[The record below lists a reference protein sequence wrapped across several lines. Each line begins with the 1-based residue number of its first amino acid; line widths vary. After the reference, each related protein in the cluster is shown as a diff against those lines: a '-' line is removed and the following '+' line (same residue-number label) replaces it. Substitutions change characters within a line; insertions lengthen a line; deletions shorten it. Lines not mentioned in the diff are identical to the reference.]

1 MNSQRLKTLLEFQKK
16 EPDDPFLLYAIG
28 MEYLKKMPAKA
39 KAYFEKLLDKH
50 PDYLPTYYQ
59 AAQLS
64 ISSDDFKRALD
75 LLKQG
80 MIIAKQQ
87 NDLATHKEL
96 KDLYA
101 YVEEEFENL

>member
-16 EPDDPFLLYAIG
+16 EPDDPFILYAIG
-28 MEYLKKMPAKA
+28 MEYLKKTPVKA
-39 KAYFEKLLDKH
+39 KAYFEELLVKH

-59 AAQLS
+59 ATQLC

-75 LLKQG
+75 LLEQG
-80 MIIAKQQ
+80 LIIAKQQ

-101 YVEEEFENL
+101 YVEEEIENL

>member
-28 MEYLKKMPAKA
+28 MEYLKKTPVKA
-39 KAYFEKLLDKH
+39 KAYFEELLVKH

-59 AAQLS
+59 ATQLC

-75 LLKQG
+75 LLEQG

-101 YVEEEFENL
+101 YVEEEIENL

>member
-16 EPDDPFLLYAIG
+16 EPNDPFLLYALG
-28 MEYLKKMPAKA
+28 MEYLKEMPLKA
-39 KAYFEKLLDKH
+39 KTYFKELLVKH

-59 AAQLS
+59 AAQLF

-75 LLKQG
+75 LLEEG

-87 NDLATHKEL
+87 NDLATLKEL

-101 YVEEEFENL
+101 NVEEDRED